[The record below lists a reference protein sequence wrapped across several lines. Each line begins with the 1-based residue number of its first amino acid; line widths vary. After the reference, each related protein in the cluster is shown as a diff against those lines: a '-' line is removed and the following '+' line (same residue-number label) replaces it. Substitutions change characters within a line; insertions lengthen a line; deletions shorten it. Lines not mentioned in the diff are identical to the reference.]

1 MADKRS
7 VTTGFQPRLLAIIS
21 VALFSLCVSN
31 NVGTCFLPLPVVT
44 DCVAENRQRLKD
56 FSFRS
61 TTRNVTDSF
70 RVPIMGH
77 TQKRA
82 DKDNPA
88 RTVAGTPKFQLV
100 LPGQSRPLARRD
112 SPLPKPSIPHLSQPP
127 GRGPPLHA

>member
-1 MADKRS
+1 MHKLS
-7 VTTGFQPRLLAIIS
+7 VATGFQPRVLAIIS

-44 DCVAENRQRLKD
+44 DCVAENRHWPQD
-56 FSFRS
+56 SAFRS

-82 DKDNPA
+82 DKDNPTRA
-88 RTVAGTPKFQLV
+88 VAGTPKTQLL
-100 LPGQSRPLARRD
+100 LPGPSRFRARRD

-127 GRGPPLHA
+127 GRGPPLPA